1 MSLLQQIN
9 ERNQGRQQQAA
20 EQEAEAAKP
29 DAGQT
34 EATQSS
40 QKSAEL
46 SAMPDQELQGEEP
59 TAEEQQ
65 QFTSLEQQ
73 AVEIL
78 NSPQSGNAMLKAI
91 MDSTDVVKGV
101 ASAASDITR
110 SLKTKNPD
118 ASQDVLFGVGEA
130 VVEMI
135 VDLVE
140 KADPQIDL
148 SDDEMA
154 ESFGEAIQMYMKN
167 NPEDVDEDTADYLNQ
182 APPQANLGGL
192 PDERT
197 S

>member
-34 EATQSS
+34 EAAQSS